1 MRIVNRASAADP
13 LSYELL
19 QEMAYSLGRAGRRAE
34 AALKALQAHDDQP
47 SSRGGRDEL
56 VGRAGEAVWCFVVQR
71 EACGFRDAEA
81 VLAQLAVPAE
91 VRGRMGPY
99 RNSR

>member
-1 MRIVNRASAADP
+1 MRIVNRALAADP

-34 AALKALQAHDDQP
+34 HDDQP
-47 SSRGGRDEL
+47 SSGGGRDEL